1 MPFNDLTNVIIVD
14 FSKKTWSWRIKHKS
28 WKIRYLWRRSRGT
41 FTFFWERSRMD
52 GKEVLQEYI
61 SVWENLLCNI
71 YFLLIKFSRIS
82 CIGLHLY
89 PFLLFIQM
97 LIKYLKINVVYEWTA
112 LSRQSFGH
120 GFTSLF
126 IVKARGS
133 MTISPW
139 LSFSRKIQTFFLLPT
154 SSPNLLCTTF
164 SESHSF

>member
-1 MPFNDLTNVIIVD
+1 MRKIKKTRRAYLIPARLIACPLMTWLMWLLLIFQ
-14 FSKKTWSWRIKHKS
+14 KKTWSWRIKHKS

-126 IVKARGS
+126 IVKGEGFYDYLS
-133 MTISPW
+133 VTI
-139 LSFSRKIQTFFLLPT
+139 FL
-154 SSPNLLCTTF
+154 
-164 SESHSF
+164 